1 MRKTLLLV
9 FVLSLSASLFA
20 NGFVTLFMEQYAEDN
35 RPLSNVNIG
44 KTMLGKMA
52 ENTEDEELKQT
63 FRELNSISI
72 VSSDDKRDSR
82 FYFKK
87 ANELAKESFGDYE
100 EVVSVNEKE
109 SKISVLMK
117 RVDDE
122 TSELILLSLDEES
135 KLTIITVSGKIDF
148 ESIAKLSGSLK
159 EKPVTTGMSEQEDP
173 VTTETTET
181 TDN

>member
-9 FVLSLSASLFA
+9 FVLSLSTSLFA
-20 NGFVTLFMEQYAEDN
+20 NGFVTLFMEQYAEEN

-44 KTMLGKMA
+44 KAMLGKMA
-52 ENTEDEELKQT
+52 ENTADEELKQT

-72 VSSDDKRDSR
+72 VSSDNKRDSR

-87 ANELAKESFGDYE
+87 ANELVKEAFGDYD
-100 EVVSVNEKE
+100 EVVSVNEKD

-117 RVDDE
+117 RVDEE

-148 ESIAKLSGSLK
+148 QSIAKLSGSLK
-159 EKPVTTGMSEQEDP
+159 EKPVTTELSDKEDP
-173 VTTETTET
+173 GASEESEE
-181 TDN
+181 D

>member
-1 MRKTLLLV
+1 MILLCFILT
-9 FVLSLSASLFA
+9 LSASLFA
-20 NGFVTLFMEQYAEDN
+20 NDFVTQFMERYAEEN
-35 RPLSNVNIG
+35 RPLNNVNIG
-44 KTMLGKMA
+44 KTMLEKMA
-52 ENTEDEELKQT
+52 ENTGDNELGKT

-72 VSSDDKRDSR
+72 VSSENKRDSR

-87 ANELAKESFGDYE
+87 ANEMIKELYGDYE

-109 SKISVLMK
+109 SKISVWMK
-117 RVDDE
+117 QGDEE

-173 VTTETTET
+173 VTTEET

>member
-1 MRKTLLLV
+1 MKKTILLV
-9 FVLSLSASLFA
+9 FVLALSASLFS
-20 NGFVTLFMEQYAEDN
+20 NDFVMLFMERYAREN

-44 KTMLGKMA
+44 KTMLEKMA
-52 ENTEDEELKQT
+52 ENTEDKELRKT

-72 VSSDDKRDSR
+72 ISTDNKKDSR
-82 FYFKK
+82 FYYKK
-87 ANELAKESFGDYE
+87 ANELVKETFGDYE
-100 EVVSVNEKE
+100 EVVSVNERD

-117 RVDDE
+117 QTDEE

-159 EKPVTTGMSEQEDP
+159 EKPVTTEEPEKEDQD
-173 VTTETTET
+173 TNEE
-181 TDN
+181 NEEE

>member
-63 FRELNSISI
+63 FKELNSISI
-72 VSSDDKRDSR
+72 VSSDNKRDSR

-87 ANELAKESFGDYE
+87 ANELAQEAFGDYE
-100 EVVSVNEKE
+100 EVVSVNEKD
-109 SKISVLMK
+109 SKISLWMK
-117 RVDDE
+117 KADE
-122 TSELILLSLDEES
+122 DTTNLILISLDENS
-135 KLTIITVSGKIDF
+135 KLTIIAVSGKIDF
-148 ESIAKLSGSLK
+148 QSMAKLSGSLK
-159 EKPVTTGMSEQEDP
+159 EEPITTKESEKE
-173 VTTETTET
+173 
-181 TDN
+181 